1 MALNIRASSYFSRTR
16 MFMIGPNVLDLP
28 YFDDPR
34 VCVGGKYPVLAV
46 LDYQMDYL
54 AIRYMLGQMKLIA
67 GRLESLMF
75 SENNGKHWYEIYLTT
90 FVLLSSLEIVH
101 ARQIEILR
109 RFQEKVSV
117 YPHMQPVAHFHETNL
132 ERL

>member
-1 MALNIRASSYFSRTR
+1 MAMNIRAASYFSRTK
-16 MFMIGPNVLDLP
+16 MFITGPNVLELP

-34 VCVGGKYPVLAV
+34 ICVGGKYPVPAV
-46 LDYQMDYL
+46 LDYQVDYL
-54 AIRYMLGQMKLIA
+54 AIHYMLGQMKRIV

-75 SENNGKHWYEIYLTT
+75 SENNRKYWYELYLTT

-109 RFQEKVSV
+109 RFEEKVRL
-117 YPHMQPVAHFHETNL
+117 YPHTDRDTFS
-132 ERL
+132 